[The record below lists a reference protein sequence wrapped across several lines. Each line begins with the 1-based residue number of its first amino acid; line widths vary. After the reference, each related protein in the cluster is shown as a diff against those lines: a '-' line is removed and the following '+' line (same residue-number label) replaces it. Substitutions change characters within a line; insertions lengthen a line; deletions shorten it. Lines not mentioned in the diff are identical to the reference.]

1 LDIRKLKGWNSEKKV
16 SSKELDRELAVLQG
30 FYWSSMDNEGKE
42 WKRNF
47 HEIRQRD
54 LMLFTLGDV
63 KGKKILDIGCGAA
76 DYLLAIGKP
85 GADYVG
91 GQDISE
97 EAVKRG
103 RLRLEK
109 ENIKG
114 KLAIGDAINLDFPDN
129 FFDGVF
135 SSDFFEHINLEV
147 KEKVISEIY
156 RVLKPGGKLT
166 IKTPNLN
173 FLKVVIFIKRIL
185 NVLRLRSPFIYIPH
199 TRNNPDNEHHG
210 LTTHS
215 ELSTLLEDNY
225 FHTPDIV
232 YVPLIRKGL
241 PKYITKILFGKKI
254 FSEAIIL
261 SSRKAVFY
269 GLWE

>member
-1 LDIRKLKGWNSEKKV
+1 MSWYDKLCQNSISNEPEV
-16 SSKELDRELAVLQG
+16 PDHNVYMEGPAIHRFDPNSLFGSST
-30 FYWSSMDNEGKE
+30 FSSQKN
-42 WKRNF
+42 
-47 HEIRQRD
+47 
-54 LMLFTLGDV
+54 
-63 KGKKILDIGCGAA
+63 
-76 DYLLAIGKP
+76 
-85 GADYVG
+85 
-91 GQDISE
+91 
-97 EAVKRG
+97 
-103 RLRLEK
+103 
-109 ENIKG
+109 
-114 KLAIGDAINLDFPDN
+114 
-129 FFDGVF
+129 VF

-241 PKYITKILFGKKI
+241 PKYITKILFGKKDLLR
-254 FSEAIIL
+254 SNNSVVKKGCL
-261 SSRKAVFY
+261 
-269 GLWE
+269 LWFMGIKID